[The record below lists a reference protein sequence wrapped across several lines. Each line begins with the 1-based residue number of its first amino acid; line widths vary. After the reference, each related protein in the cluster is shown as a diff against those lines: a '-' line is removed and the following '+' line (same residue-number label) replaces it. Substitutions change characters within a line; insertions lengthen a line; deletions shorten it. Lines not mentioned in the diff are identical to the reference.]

1 MVDCGLECLK
11 VLHHSLIDLVQH
23 ITNMVPQLE
32 STFHEVVQFLDH
44 LAWHLKP
51 QTPSTKQCS
60 RCVAGPLTSK
70 HIFFCTL
77 Q

>member
-1 MVDCGLECLK
+1 MVDCGLEHLK
-11 VLHHSLIDLVQH
+11 VLHHSLMDLVRH
-23 ITNMVPQLE
+23 ITNVVPQLE
-32 STFHEVVQFLDH
+32 STSHEVAHLLDH

-51 QTPSTKQCS
+51 QTPSTKECS
-60 RCVAGPLTSK
+60 RCVAGQLTSK